1 MLSPI
6 PVLGLSEKPDTWP
19 SHALLHLCAALII
32 FCFLSVHQL
41 ACQFCIML
49 KLYAPLSAFQRHTK
63 IITHIIA
70 TLSC

>member
-32 FCFLSVHQL
+32 SCFLSVHQL

-49 KLYAPLSAFQRHTK
+49 ELSAPL
-63 IITHIIA
+63 
-70 TLSC
+70 